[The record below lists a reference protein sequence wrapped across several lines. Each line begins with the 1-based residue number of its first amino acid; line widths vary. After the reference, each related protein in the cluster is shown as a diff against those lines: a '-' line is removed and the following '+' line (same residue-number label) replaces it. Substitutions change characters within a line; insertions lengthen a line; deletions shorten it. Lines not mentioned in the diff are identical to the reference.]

1 MIRPDMAQLDDDRR
15 IDAQWR
21 QTIALGG
28 GIMLLMAL
36 ATGIGLFLGYRIWGI
51 A

>member
-21 QTIALGG
+21 QTIALGNG
-28 GIMLLMAL
+28 MMLLMDL
-36 ATGIGLFLGYRIWGI
+36 ATGIGLFLGYMIWGI